1 MKTVLL
7 AWELGEGLG
16 HIGGLRLIAKEL
28 AAQGWQPI
36 LALRDVSGTNAI
48 LKDDGF
54 RVLQA
59 PVLANPIPPEGR
71 PFGPS
76 GYADILAIYGFSD
89 ADILGPMVAAW
100 QNLIDLVKPDL
111 IVADHSPTLCLA
123 AHGTV
128 PVVIVGYGFTV
139 PPCDLPEFPVLRA
152 EVPPMASESQLLD
165 VVNQV
170 QAHRDRP
177 TLDRLPDLLRGSMRA
192 VCTYPALDPYRR
204 FRREPAIGP
213 LEPVPDFAEPP
224 EKPHLFAY
232 LASDYKAID
241 ELAVA
246 LGDLKIPVSVYIRGR
261 PGAIRIFLRKRGVT
275 VYDTPP
281 SLGEVLPVSS
291 VVLSHGGIGMVHAAL
306 AAGRPHIVAPRHM
319 EASLTAKSLQSLGIG
334 VRMDVPAGGASMVG
348 ATLIDIMRQDS
359 LAERAAQMG
368 SNLGAQPMADAMTK
382 IVSYCNALFGT
393 GASDDTSRIFNIAN
407 EMAAGG
413 GHE

>member
-28 AAQGWQPI
+28 VAQGWQPV
-36 LALRDVSGTNAI
+36 LALRDVSGTSAV

-76 GYADILAIYGFSD
+76 GYADILAIYGFYD

-123 AHGTV
+123 AHGSV
-128 PVVIVGYGFTV
+128 PVVVVGYGFTV
-139 PPCDLPEFPVLRA
+139 PPCDLPEFPVLRP
-152 EVPPMASESQLLD
+152 EVPPIASQAKLLD

-170 QAHRDRP
+170 QRDRDRP
-177 TLDRLPDLLRGSMRA
+177 TLDRLPDLLPGSMQA

-213 LEPVPDFAEPP
+213 LEPVPAFVEPP
-224 EKPHLFAY
+224 GKPHLFAY
-232 LASDYKAID
+232 LATDYQALD
-241 ELAVA
+241 QLAVA
-246 LGDLKIPVSVYIRGR
+246 LGELKIPVSVYIRGR
-261 PGAIRIFLRKRGVT
+261 PGAIKVFLRKRGAT
-275 VYDTPP
+275 VYDRPP
-281 SLGEVLPVSS
+281 PLGEVLPASS
-291 VVLSHGGIGMVHAAL
+291 FVLSHGGIGMAHAAL
-306 AAGRPHIVAPRHM
+306 AAGRPHIIAPRHF
-319 EASLTAKSLQSLGIG
+319 EASLTAKALQSLGIG
-334 VRMDVPAGGASMVG
+334 VHLDVPAGSAPRVRN
-348 ATLIDIMRQDS
+348 AFEDIMSQSD
-359 LAERAAQMG
+359 LAERAAQIAA
-368 SNLGAQPMADAMTK
+368 NLAAQSTPDALSS
-382 IVSYCNALFGT
+382 IVRHCETLVET
-393 GASDDTSRIFNIAN
+393 GASAALSPNLNVVGKADAN
-407 EMAAGG
+407 V
-413 GHE
+413 